1 MLHRREF
8 AIAGLSAAALAAVR
22 RSGFGDETSK
32 PTGGDAHGA
41 HYDKCAQVCSDCQ
54 RACSA
59 CENYCV
65 ELVAGGAR
73 HHLTTLRSC
82 GDCADFCAT
91 AAQIV
96 ARRGVM
102 AELVCQGCA
111 EACARCAK
119 ECEQNGQNDK
129 VMTHCAEECRRC
141 EAACRE
147 MISSK
152 K

>member
-8 AIAGLSAAALAAVR
+8 AIAGLSAAALAAAQATGLAKEPPDR
-22 RSGFGDETSK
+22 PGGEAGDHF
-32 PTGGDAHGA
+32 DR
-41 HYDKCAQVCSDCQ
+41 CAKACSECQ
-54 RACSA
+54 RACDGCA
-59 CENYCV
+59 NHCA
-65 ELVAGGAR
+65 ELMAGGAP

-96 ARRGVM
+96 ARRGLM
-102 AELVCQGCA
+102 ADLICQGCA

-119 ECEQNGQNDK
+119 ECEQHGQGDK
-129 VMTHCAEECRRC
+129 TMTRCAEECRRC

-147 MISSK
+147 MLNRK
-152 K
+152 